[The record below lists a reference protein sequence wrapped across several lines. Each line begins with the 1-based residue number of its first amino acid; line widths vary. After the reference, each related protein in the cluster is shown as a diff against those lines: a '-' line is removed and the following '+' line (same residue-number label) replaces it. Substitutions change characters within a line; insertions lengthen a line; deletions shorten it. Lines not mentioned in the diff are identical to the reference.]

1 MEKIKNMGLR
11 ASIVIAGAAAFLVA
25 GATNA
30 FAQTSTDPVNDAFTS
45 SQSQLTGYITTGVAV
60 IVAVLGVGLG
70 VGLLVKYLRKAV
82 HAA

>member
-1 MEKIKNMGLR
+1 MEKINRLALR
-11 ASIVIAGAAAFLVA
+11 ASVVIASATALLIA

-30 FAQTSTDPVNDAFTS
+30 FATGTDPVNDAFTS

-82 HAA
+82 RAA